1 MNEFI
6 EIITTWSLNKIL
18 FTFLFAFVV
27 LYIVLDLTTSY
38 LKWLI
43 SRIWER
49 KWLELTIKNS
59 ILLTMLINIR

>member
-18 FTFLFAFVV
+18 FTFVFAFIV

-38 LKWLI
+38 IKWLI
-43 SRIWER
+43 SRIWGR
-49 KWLELTIKNS
+49 K
-59 ILLTMLINIR
+59 